1 MTLETPLPLFIGV
14 CETLAKAPKSQSLPC
29 LLLQAGQSKS
39 KTPRE
44 LTYISE
50 IDLIISKA
58 QHTVKIFSNV
68 SSRNPPSRD
77 FLSGP

>member
-39 KTPRE
+39 KKRPE
-44 LTYISE
+44 NKLTFQKS
-50 IDLIISKA
+50 
-58 QHTVKIFSNV
+58 T
-68 SSRNPPSRD
+68 
-77 FLSGP
+77 